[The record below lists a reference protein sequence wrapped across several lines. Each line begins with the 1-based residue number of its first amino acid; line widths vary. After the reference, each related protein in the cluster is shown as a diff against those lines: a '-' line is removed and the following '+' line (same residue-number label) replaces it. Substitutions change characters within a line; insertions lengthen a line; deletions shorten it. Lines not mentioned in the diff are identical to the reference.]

1 MKLRNYFLLSIV
13 VGAAFACSS
22 NEDIPEEH
30 VFTPNATLSLTA
42 GIYGSDHTKAA
53 GATITEEEEKENAIH
68 SLDVLVFSGSGNS
81 AKYQTEQRV
90 NNSTIVSDMPVE
102 AGSATIV
109 VLANSGLDPN
119 HFAGG
124 TLSDVLNE
132 TRSLEGETLT
142 NGFSMSSAIITTD
155 ISINTHNIFGNP
167 KDFTGDH
174 SPAVT
179 KGGVIL
185 LNRHVAQVNLKS
197 VKIFTEN
204 SGAKFVLEEAFVAN
218 VKGYSHIATADND
231 NLVEAS
237 AAPIS
242 LSLWWYGNCFEDAWN
257 GEYKTTQDGVER
269 AFLTWTP
276 DNTTEITQANP
287 LETVKDKRAVAS
299 FYVYEN
305 RYNTP
310 PLGQRTLLVL
320 KGQYTDKNGRDEGTR
335 YYTVSI
341 NDPEMEGSTTTEDG
355 KEVTHN
361 YVKRNYRYNISLAIK
376 SSGSDRP
383 YDPASEACMDVA
395 VRVADWD
402 VIEQHEDGLD

>member
-53 GATITEEEEKENAIH
+53 GATITEEEAKENAIH
-68 SLDVLVFSGSGNS
+68 SLDVLVFSGSGNT

-102 AGSATIV
+102 AGSTTIV
-109 VLANSGLDPN
+109 VLANSGLAAK
-119 HFAGG
+119 HFVGK
-124 TLSDVLNE
+124 TLSNVLNE
-132 TRSLEGETLT
+132 TRSLEGETLD
-142 NGFSMSSAIITTD
+142 GGLSMSSAIITTD
-155 ISINTHNIFGNP
+155 ISINTHNIFGDA

-197 VKIFTEN
+197 VKISDSN
-204 SGAKFVLEEAFVAN
+204 KGAKFVLEEAFVAN
-218 VKGYSHIATADND
+218 VKGYSHIATADNG
-231 NLVEAS
+231 NLVEAT
-237 AAPIS
+237 AAPTGQK
-242 LSLWWYGNCFEDAWN
+242 LWWYGDHFEKSWN
-257 GEYKTTQDGVER
+257 GKYKTIEDGVEK
-269 AFLTWTP
+269 AFLTWKPTSK
-276 DNTTEITQANP
+276 TEITQANP
-287 LETVKDKRAVAS
+287 LNTAKDKRAVAS

-305 RYNTP
+305 RNNT

-320 KGQYTDKNGRDEGTR
+320 KGQYTNAVGSNEGTR

-341 NDPEMEGSTTTEDG
+341 NDPDMEGSTTTEG
-355 KEVTHN
+355 GEKVTHN